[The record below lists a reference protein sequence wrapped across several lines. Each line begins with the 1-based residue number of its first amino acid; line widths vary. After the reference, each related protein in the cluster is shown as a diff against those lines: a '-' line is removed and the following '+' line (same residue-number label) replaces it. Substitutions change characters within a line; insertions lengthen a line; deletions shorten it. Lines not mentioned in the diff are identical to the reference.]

1 MKIEEENLKEN
12 LIDCK
17 KLIETHRDDLARTEI
32 RFRQLNDN
40 RRLFQ
45 CQNDLKVKEKQL
57 NQLEEQTQGLKFA
70 EKNKQT
76 KHFSFNVS
84 TTKLDFQI
92 GFVDARREKSSFE
105 SGRFDQRKTHRI
117 SASLHFGTTTQ
128 RTSRRNRPG
137 TFEERAPTIFETFHS
152 AISRRNRF
160 SGSRTFLQ
168 SSRPDHH
175 DLSHRENETT
185 QSNHS

>member
-70 EKNKQT
+70 EKKQTNKQ
-76 KHFSFNVS
+76 FF
-84 TTKLDFQI
+84 FQ
-92 GFVDARREKSSFE
+92 
-105 SGRFDQRKTHRI
+105 RFDDKT
-117 SASLHFGTTTQ
+117 
-128 RTSRRNRPG
+128 
-137 TFEERAPTIFETFHS
+137 
-152 AISRRNRF
+152 RF
-160 SGSRTFLQ
+160 SDWIR
-168 SSRPDHH
+168 
-175 DLSHRENETT
+175 
-185 QSNHS
+185 

>member
-70 EKNKQT
+70 EKKQT
-76 KHFSFNVS
+76 NKAFF
-84 TTKLDFQI
+84 FQ
-92 GFVDARREKSSFE
+92 
-105 SGRFDQRKTHRI
+105 RFDDKT
-117 SASLHFGTTTQ
+117 
-128 RTSRRNRPG
+128 
-137 TFEERAPTIFETFHS
+137 
-152 AISRRNRF
+152 RF
-160 SGSRTFLQ
+160 SDWIR
-168 SSRPDHH
+168 
-175 DLSHRENETT
+175 
-185 QSNHS
+185 